1 MDSNGSN
8 GTNGDGQD
16 PSKLGKNLDGP
27 DYSTRFQKGHPPL
40 NGSNK
45 GGRPLG
51 SVSLTTA
58 IRKAI
63 KEEVEVDGVKRPVL
77 DIITESII
85 KHTVGGSAK
94 HLQQLWD
101 RIDGAI
107 ERKVTKNTNS
117 NINIQ
122 HEHILNLDAL
132 NDAQLREYRTVIAR
146 VVESTRRR
154 IESGGDEASSPGS

>member
-1 MDSNGSN
+1 MDDNGSN
-8 GTNGDGQD
+8 GANGDGQTPHKPGENRD
-16 PSKLGKNLDGP
+16 RA
-27 DYSTRFQKGHPPL
+27 DYATRFQKGNTIGKL
-40 NGSNK
+40 

-63 KEEVEVDGVKRPVL
+63 KEEIEVDGVKRPVL

-154 IESGGDEASSPGS
+154 IESGGDEVGSTGS